1 MIHPRTVESS
11 VAHSVEVPTLVLY
24 RGSLGVAV
32 LALVATLLFSCT
44 HSTKAPTAA
53 QSIDSLMTK
62 LHEQGYFNGA
72 VVVGRGDE
80 IVYEGGFGYA
90 NVEERALFTPEDAIP
105 EAEKDEIWVELT
117 LQPDSAI
124 RKKLNF

>member
-1 MIHPRTVESS
+1 MLYSMIHPRTVESS
-11 VAHSVEVPTLVLY
+11 VAHGVEVPTLVLY

-53 QSIDSLMTK
+53 QSINSLMTK

-80 IVYEGGFGYA
+80 IVYEGGFG
-90 NVEERALFTPEDAIP
+90 
-105 EAEKDEIWVELT
+105 
-117 LQPDSAI
+117 QPFGST
-124 RKKLNF
+124 